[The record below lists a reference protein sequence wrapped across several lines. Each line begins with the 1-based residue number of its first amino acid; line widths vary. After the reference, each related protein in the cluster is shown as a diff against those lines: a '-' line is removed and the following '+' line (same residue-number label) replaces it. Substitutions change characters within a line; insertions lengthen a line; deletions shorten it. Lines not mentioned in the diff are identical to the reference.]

1 MTRSR
6 HKVAKKGVREK
17 GVMRKRD
24 MIISEVKDKAL
35 RDTHYPLYEG

>member
-6 HKVAKKGVREK
+6 HKVANKEVREK

-24 MIISEVKDKAL
+24 MIISEIKDKAL
-35 RDTHYPLYEG
+35 RDKHYLLYE